1 MFALKPFKNIA
12 TDILGGL
19 LILTALLL
27 GWLPGPGGIPMLIA
41 GLSLLS
47 TNHKWARRW
56 LDWLK
61 HHGERLATY
70 LFANHKLVPFWQ
82 VTAVLL
88 VSAGGTTIFFAQ
100 GKLQAGLGV
109 SAVMFGLFLLWAL
122 WRNRQPT
129 S

>member
-1 MFALKPFKNIA
+1 MQKAVKKVG

-19 LILTALLL
+19 LIITAILL
-27 GWLPGPGGIPMLIA
+27 GWLPGPGGIPLLIV

-47 TNHKWARRW
+47 VNHKWARRW

-61 HHGERLATY
+61 EHGERLAVY
-70 LFANHKLVPFWQ
+70 LFANQKLVPFWQ

-88 VSAGGTTIFFAQ
+88 VSVGGTTVFYAQ
-100 GKLQAGLGV
+100 NKIGAGLGV
-109 SAVMFGLFLLWAL
+109 SAVLFGLFLLWAL
-122 WRNRQPT
+122 WRNRQPG